1 MLRLFL
7 STKKEGLVGFVGR
20 FLRHVSTKKEE
31 LLGVVGGSLRLVSTK
46 KAELLGVVGRFKGL
60 APLRS

>member
-31 LLGVVGGSLRLVSTK
+31 LLGVVG
-46 KAELLGVVGRFKGL
+46 RFKGL
-60 APLRS
+60 APLKNQN